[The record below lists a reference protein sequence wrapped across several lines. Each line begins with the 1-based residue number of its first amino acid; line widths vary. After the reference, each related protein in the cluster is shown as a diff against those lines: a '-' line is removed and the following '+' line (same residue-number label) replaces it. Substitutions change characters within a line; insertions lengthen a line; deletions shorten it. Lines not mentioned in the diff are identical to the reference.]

1 MNNFK
6 SIAIDGP
13 AGAGKSDV
21 SDILAEKLGFVHVD
35 TGALYRAV
43 ALYFLEN
50 NLDYISKETVCENLN
65 KIKVDIN
72 FKNNLQI
79 VNLNGNDITGK
90 IRLKEVANIASLI
103 SAFSCV
109 RDFLLEIQRNTVEF
123 YSVIMDGRDIATV
136 VLPNADVKIFL
147 TASVEERAKR
157 RFKQLKEKDIKCDYN
172 EVLNLIKKRDNNDFH
187 RKIAPLKPSQDSLI
201 YDTTNKTI
209 DEVVNFLFNYIKGK
223 INC

>member
-1 MNNFK
+1 MSNFK

-21 SDILAEKLGFVHVD
+21 SDILAKKLGFIHVD

-50 NLDYISKETVCENLN
+50 NFDYKNQQIICKNLN
-65 KIKVDIN
+65 KILVNVD
-72 FKNNLQI
+72 FKNNSQLI
-79 VNLNGNDITGK
+79 YLNNINITEK
-90 IRLKEVANIASLI
+90 IRLKEVANIASSI

-223 INC
+223 MNC